1 MILGLGAGTG
11 LEVAEEIGLRAAEMV
26 AEDAEGTGGIA
37 ESLRDELGRDALHEL
52 CAEASHWRWEGE
64 AGSRKKRPSFVNGS
78 GEFSIKHMIDTM
90 FRYVNSHSNVADHRS
105 GPADA

>member
-1 MILGLGAGTG
+1 MERFRLRMARMILGLGAGTG

-52 CAEASHWRWEGE
+52 CAEASHWRQQRKNRPFWFT
-64 AGSRKKRPSFVNGS
+64 ARRLKNFPTSSPISKSTANTMLALSRTS
-78 GEFSIKHMIDTM
+78 
-90 FRYVNSHSNVADHRS
+90 
-105 GPADA
+105 